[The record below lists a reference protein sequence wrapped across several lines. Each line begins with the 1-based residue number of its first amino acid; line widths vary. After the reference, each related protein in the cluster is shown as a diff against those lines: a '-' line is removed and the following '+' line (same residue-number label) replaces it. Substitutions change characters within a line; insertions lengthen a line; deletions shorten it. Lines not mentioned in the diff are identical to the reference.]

1 MFVFYR
7 SRMFLLRSSTAINLL
22 LAMHLSNWRN
32 LTNSWANRFI
42 FSTRDPKFVSKSNW
56 VGHVNYIGF
65 HLQQKVEGAAF
76 SDDKE
81 PLWSTNFKRSI
92 ASILQVDLSG
102 INNYIYSDK
111 EVVPLLPITDQVF
124 IFPFE
129 IFLFSYPCTENAKST
144 TTPRLWVR
152 TSTVWQSIGTWI
164 RAQSCHW
171 VDGGLL
177 SICPHVPEEDS
188 RYNELIISF
197 FPLLFCWWKHI
208 ERFFFFFFCVFVLL
222 HG

>member
-1 MFVFYR
+1 
-7 SRMFLLRSSTAINLL
+7 MFLWRSSTEINLL
-22 LAMHLSNWRN
+22 AMYLSNWRN

-42 FSTRDPKFVSKSNW
+42 FSTRDPKFVFKIK
-56 VGHVNYIGF
+56 VGRSFESYWS

-111 EVVPLLPITDQVF
+111 EVLSFLPKYRPASF
-124 IFPFE
+124 NLFLWNFS
-129 IFLFSYPCTENAKST
+129 LFSYRCTENAKST

-171 VDGGLL
+171 DDGGLL

-188 RYNELIISF
+188 RYNELIILSLFPSSF
-197 FPLLFCWWKHI
+197 YSSADENI
-208 ERFFFFFFCVFVLL
+208 
-222 HG
+222 